1 MKTILSILFFFT
13 LNVSIGQRIDNE
25 ELVWTLTDYDRISKD
40 GYIQV
45 EVDVRMADVVSYVE
59 LNDVWVE
66 KDDKKIWDKISD
78 WWWFKVL
85 KRPNY
90 YVNRSFTKTISIENY
105 FLVTGNDNNEKIVLR
120 TKLIPLRS
128 LFGNKEKINVQFIIH
143 RKGDNNVIYSENLI
157 FKRSYFYK
165 HIYIN
170 FR

>member
-1 MKTILSILFFFT
+1 M
-13 LNVSIGQRIDNE
+13 
-25 ELVWTLTDYDRISKD
+25 LTFEI
-40 GYIQV
+40 
-45 EVDVRMADVVSYVE
+45 DVRMADCIHYIE
-59 LNDVWVE
+59 INDV
-66 KDDKKIWDKISD
+66 DKIKKDRNTRDKLHD

-85 KRPNY
+85 RRPNY

-105 FLVTGNDNNEKIVLR
+105 FIVTGNDNNEKIVLR

>member
-1 MKTILSILFFFT
+1 MKLILSILFFFI
-13 LNVSIGQRIDNE
+13 LNVSIGQRIGNDE
-25 ELVWTLTDYDRISKD
+25 PIWTLTEYEQRSKD

-45 EVDVRMADVVSYVE
+45 EIDVRMADVVSYVE

-66 KDDKKIWDKISD
+66 KDDKRIWDKISD

-90 YVNRSFTKTISIENY
+90 YVNRSFTKKISIENY
-105 FLVTGNDNNEKIVLR
+105 FIVTDNENIEKIVLR
-120 TKLIPLRS
+120 TKLVPLRS

-143 RKGDNNVIYSENLI
+143 RMGDNNVIYSEILT